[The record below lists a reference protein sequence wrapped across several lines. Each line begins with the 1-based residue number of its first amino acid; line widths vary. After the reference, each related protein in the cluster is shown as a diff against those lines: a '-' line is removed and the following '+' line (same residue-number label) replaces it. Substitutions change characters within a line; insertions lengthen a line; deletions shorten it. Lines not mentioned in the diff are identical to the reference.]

1 MKLEHL
7 SYLCKIT
14 PGLSL
19 NAQSK
24 NIHISQ
30 QGLSAAI
37 KCLEK
42 EMGCALL
49 LRTGKGVYFTEAGEK
64 LVNCTKAY
72 LEQVRQIRA
81 EQNPLIGELFLPIT
95 PCIIPLYMGEIISRY
110 MKENPQVVLDF
121 AYSSSMEKCMNH
133 LLQGE
138 AEIAFGF
145 NALVD
150 GQPTTDILTQIE
162 TGGCEFHVCKTVVS
176 CVECHKDFLP
186 QDTPLY
192 LRELSDKTCIA
203 YLYNADNITDTRAML
218 TACGNTSELVH
229 EYNKDLYYERLL
241 SKMGYGLTMSYS
253 GKVSHY
259 RADELK
265 QVQLKD
271 DIRLECGYITQ
282 KGTELSLL
290 AQRFI
295 EMVSL

>member
-7 SYLCKIT
+7 AYLCKIT

-64 LVNCTKAY
+64 LVSCTKAY
-72 LEQVRQIRA
+72 LEQVRQIRM
-81 EQNPLIGELFLPIT
+81 EENPLSGELFLPIT

-110 MKENPQVVLDF
+110 MKENPQVDLRF
-121 AYSSSMEKCMNH
+121 AYSSSMEKCMDH
-133 LLQGE
+133 LLNGE

-145 NALVD
+145 NALVN
-150 GQPTTDILTQIE
+150 GQPTTDILAQIE
-162 TGGCEFHVCKTVVS
+162 AGGCTFHVCKTVVS
-176 CVECHKDFLP
+176 CIECHKDFLP

-192 LRELSDKTCIA
+192 LRELSGKTCIA
-203 YLYNADNITDTRAML
+203 YLYNADNITDTQAML
-218 TACGNTSELVH
+218 NACGNTSELVH

-271 DIRLECGYITQ
+271 DICLECGYITL
-282 KGTELSLL
+282 KGAELSPL